1 MFQRWDLCQLHND
14 RCTVLN
20 RLEDGF
26 LQVAIQERDRGIL
39 FLETL
44 PELDSGL
51 VLKERVGD
59 ERTALMKLC
68 RPMLLNRSRTERL
81 KLKPMDKLFLQ
92 GSPSSTCVFE
102 CLHMVA
108 FDENAENSVMNMM
121 DDEEDLEQYCK
132 VEAAVLEAS
141 GKRKMLSFQDLEEKY
156 CIDSRPLPRSSPSL
170 RGMRLIL

>member
-1 MFQRWDLCQLHND
+1 MFQRWDLCQLQND

-20 RLEDGF
+20 RSEDGF

-44 PELDSGL
+44 PELGSGL
-51 VLKERVGD
+51 VLEERVGD
-59 ERTALMKLC
+59 ERLALMKLC
-68 RPMLLNRSRTERL
+68 RPMLLNRSRTERVPL
-81 KLKPMDKLFLQ
+81 KLMDKLYLQ
-92 GSPSSTCVFE
+92 GSPSSACVFE

-108 FDENAENSVMNMM
+108 FDENAENSAMNVM
-121 DDEEDLEQYCK
+121 DDEEDVEQYCK

-141 GKRKMLSFQDLEEKY
+141 GVKKMVSFEDLEEKY
-156 CIDSRPLPRSSPSL
+156 CIDARPLPRSSPSL